1 MLDSALSSVF
11 GTTDSLVASVSTVQ
25 FLMCCAASIVL
36 GAAVAC
42 IYMFRHKYSKNFVV
56 TLALLPLIVQMVI
69 TLVNGNLGAGIAVM
83 GVFNLVRFRSIP
95 GSAKD
100 IGSVFF
106 AMAIGLATG
115 MGFIALAV
123 LFTFIVGVVNVV
135 YVLSPFGR
143 PQQPEKM
150 LRVTVPEDLE
160 FDGMFD
166 AVLARYTAE
175 HELTEVCTTNMGSL
189 YQLEYRE
196 RLAQPGIE
204 KRLMDEVRCLN
215 GGALNG
221 PVCEPTRPGGARRRC
236 RWTRGVSPGC
246 WRRRGA
252 GSRCRCARGG
262 RIVGEGAHRCARA
275 DAPGV
280 RRDRLAGFERRA
292 CDGRLRGGFDG
303 CGKLGRIRAGRCD
316 KRLRRGVRI
325 VRRGCGCV

>member
-1 MLDSALSSVF
+1 MSDLMFSSVF
-11 GTTDSLVASVSTVQ
+11 GTVDSLVSSVSASS
-25 FLMCCAASIVL
+25 FLLCSVVSIVL
-36 GAAVAC
+36 GLVIAGV
-42 IYMFRHKYSKNFVV
+42 YMFRHRYSKNFVV

-123 LFTFIVGVVNVV
+123 LFTFIVSVVNVV

-143 PQQPEKM
+143 LQQPEKV

-175 HELTEVCTTNMGSL
+175 HELTEVSTTNMGSL
-189 YQLEYRE
+189 YQLEYRV

-215 GGALNG
+215 GNLK
-221 PVCEPTRPGGARRRC
+221 
-236 RWTRGVSPGC
+236 VSLSN
-246 WRRRGA
+246 A
-252 GSRCRCARGG
+252 QISRE
-262 RIVGEGAHRCARA
+262 V
-275 DAPGV
+275 
-280 RRDRLAGFERRA
+280 L
-292 CDGRLRGGFDG
+292 
-303 CGKLGRIRAGRCD
+303 
-316 KRLRRGVRI
+316 
-325 VRRGCGCV
+325 

>member
-11 GTTDSLVASVSTVQ
+11 GTADSLVASVSAVQ

-56 TLALLPLIVQMVI
+56 TLALLPLIMQMVI

-123 LFTFIVGVVNVV
+123 LFTFIVGVVKGVD
-135 YVLSPFGR
+135 VLSPFGR
-143 PQQPEKM
+143 PQQPEKV

-160 FDGMFD
+160 FDGMLD
-166 AVLARYTAE
+166 AVLARYAAE

-189 YQLEYRE
+189 YQLEYQV

-215 GGALNG
+215 GNLK
-221 PVCEPTRPGGARRRC
+221 
-236 RWTRGVSPGC
+236 VSLSN
-246 WRRRGA
+246 A
-252 GSRCRCARGG
+252 QVSKE
-262 RIVGEGAHRCARA
+262 V
-275 DAPGV
+275 
-280 RRDRLAGFERRA
+280 L
-292 CDGRLRGGFDG
+292 
-303 CGKLGRIRAGRCD
+303 
-316 KRLRRGVRI
+316 
-325 VRRGCGCV
+325 

>member
-1 MLDSALSSVF
+1 MSDLMFSSVF
-11 GTTDSLVASVSTVQ
+11 GTADSLVSSVSASS
-25 FLMCCAASIVL
+25 FLLCSVVSIVL
-36 GAAVAC
+36 GLVIAGV
-42 IYMFRHKYSKNFVV
+42 YMFRHRYSKNFVV

-100 IGSVFF
+100 IGSVFL

-189 YQLEYRE
+189 YQLEYRV
-196 RLAQPGIE
+196 RLAQAGIE

-215 GGALNG
+215 GNLK
-221 PVCEPTRPGGARRRC
+221 
-236 RWTRGVSPGC
+236 VSLSN
-246 WRRRGA
+246 A
-252 GSRCRCARGG
+252 QVSRE
-262 RIVGEGAHRCARA
+262 V
-275 DAPGV
+275 
-280 RRDRLAGFERRA
+280 L
-292 CDGRLRGGFDG
+292 
-303 CGKLGRIRAGRCD
+303 
-316 KRLRRGVRI
+316 
-325 VRRGCGCV
+325 